1 MQFHSRQA
9 VTAALAALLAS
20 TSLIVAAPAAAQP
33 APSAE
38 AKRDWPQVEQDRPW
52 LYRGSD
58 IPVDE
63 EWVFGELDNGLRYAV
78 RQNDIPANQVSVRV
92 AVDAGSIHE
101 ADSERGF
108 AHLLEHLVFRESRY
122 LANGQAIE
130 RWRELG
136 TTIGAD
142 TGAFTSPTQTVFN
155 VDVPDVDQAKLAEVF
170 KLLSGMVTGPV
181 LSDANVQTELPI
193 VLAERRERGA
203 AGRRISEATQQTYF
217 AGQRIAER
225 LPIGTVETLQAA
237 TGDSVSA
244 FYDRWY
250 RPDNTIIVVAGD
262 FPTAVLEQAVQ
273 TAFGDWKAE
282 GVATPA
288 PPFGDPVPGPNAQ
301 TAPGALAPVDKV
313 SVIVEPDLPRNIGYA
328 VMRPW
333 RPVVDTIEYNEGLL
347 TDQLAMSIINRRL
360 ETAARGGGSFLAASV
375 AQDDLNRST
384 DATFVSIT
392 PLGPDWKAALLDVRA
407 VIKDA
412 IENPPTQEEID
423 REAAEFE
430 NAFRIGVETRDVQQ
444 ASDLVDNVVEA
455 INIRE
460 TVAAPEV
467 VQDVF
472 EGMQPKL
479 TPELLLKRTRQLF
492 SGDVV
497 RGLMSVPAASEADEA
512 AFRAALLQPV
522 EADDTA
528 RVTGE
533 AISFEELPSLGTPGT
548 VVAQAPTGLFEIEL
562 LRLSNGVTAMI
573 WPSTAEP
580 GRVSVRVRFG
590 SGYGAFDA
598 GDNAEIALGEVALIG
613 SGIGELDQDALDRIT
628 TGRKMGLQFSI
639 DDSDFVFA
647 GETRAADLEDQL
659 YLFAAKLA
667 DPRWDTA
674 PLERAKAGLSIGYD
688 SYAASPSGILN
699 RDFEYLLRGEDPR
712 FKSPTPAELQAVSA
726 QDFQETWAP
735 VLASGPIQVEIF
747 GDFDRAEG
755 IAALEKTFGAL
766 APREPAAAMPQLSAP
781 PRTGGEPFV
790 LTHRGDADEAA
801 AVVAWPTGGGRDD
814 VTLSRKTQVLTQVFS
829 NRLFDAMREKL
840 GASYSPNVASR
851 WPLDRDTGGSIIAM
865 AQVEPDEVQVFFD
878 TATSIAE
885 DLATNPPSAEEIAR
899 VTEPLRTYI
908 ERVSS
913 GNGFW
918 LSELGGA
925 SRDPRRID
933 QIRTIIRD
941 YSQVTPEEMQA
952 LAQRYLTADTMR
964 VQIVPG
970 GNAGA
975 TASADNGTPE
985 VAASR

>member
-1 MQFHSRQA
+1 MKFQSRHA
-9 VTAALAALLAS
+9 VIAALSALLAS
-20 TSLIVAAPAAAQP
+20 TSLVAVPAAAQP

-63 EWVFGELDNGLRYAV
+63 EWVFGELPNGLRYAV
-78 RQNDIPANQVSVRV
+78 RQNDIPARQVSVRV

-108 AHLLEHLVFRESRY
+108 AHLLEHLVFRESKY
-122 LANGQAIE
+122 LANGKAIE

-155 VDVPDVDQAKLAEVF
+155 VDVPETDQAKLAEVF
-170 KLLSGMVTGPV
+170 RLLSGMVTGPV
-181 LSDANVQTELPI
+181 LTDANVQTELPI

-237 TGDSVSA
+237 NGKSVKA

-262 FPTAVLEQAVQ
+262 FPTAVLEQAVK
-273 TAFGDWKAE
+273 TAFGGWKVS
-282 GVATPA
+282 GKATPA
-288 PPFGDPVPGPNAQ
+288 PAFGDPVPGPDAK

-313 SVIVEPDLPRNIGYA
+313 SVLVEPDLPRNIGYA

-333 RPVVDTIEYNEGLL
+333 RPVVDTIVYNEGLL

-360 ETAARGGGSFLAASV
+360 ESRARAGGSYLAASV

-392 PLGPDWKAALLDVRA
+392 PLGADWKGALLDVRA
-407 VIKDA
+407 VIRDA
-412 IENPPTQEEID
+412 IENPPAQEEID

-430 NAFRIGVETRDVQQ
+430 NAFRVGVETRDVQQ
-444 ASDLVDNVVEA
+444 GADLVDNVVEA

-467 VQDVF
+467 VLSVF
-472 EGMQPKL
+472 EGMKPKL
-479 TPELLLKRTRQLF
+479 TPDVLLQHTRQLF

-497 RGLMSVPAASEADEA
+497 RGLMSVPNASEADEA
-512 AFRAALLQPV
+512 AFRAALLEPV
-522 EADDTA
+522 EADDSA
-528 RVTGE
+528 RVPAA
-533 AISFEELPSLGTPGT
+533 AISFDELPSLGTPGS
-548 VVAQAPTGLFEIEL
+548 VEANAATGLFEIEL

-590 SGYGAFDA
+590 AGYGAFGAD
-598 GDNAEIALGEVALIG
+598 DNAEIALGEVALMG
-613 SGIGELDQDALDRIT
+613 AGIGKLDQDALDRIT
-628 TGRKMGLQFSI
+628 TGRKMGLQFGI
-639 DDSDFVFA
+639 EDSEFVFA

-674 PLERAKAGLSIGYD
+674 PLERAKAGLSISYD
-688 SYAASPSGILN
+688 SFAASPSGILN

-712 FKSPTPAELQAVSA
+712 FKSPTPAELEAVSA
-726 QDFQETWAP
+726 EEFKATWAP
-735 VLASGPIQVEIF
+735 VLASGPVQVEIF
-747 GDFDRAEG
+747 GDFDRAAG

-766 APREPAAAMPQLSAP
+766 APREPAAAKPQLSTP
-781 PRTGGEPFV
+781 PKTSDTPVV

-814 VTLSRKTQVLTQVFS
+814 VTLSRKTQVLTQIFS

-851 WPLDRDTGGSIIAM
+851 WPLDRETGGSIIAM

-899 VTEPLRTYI
+899 VTEPLRSYI

-952 LAQRYLTADTMR
+952 LAHRYLTGNAMR
-964 VQIVPG
+964 IEIVPG
-970 GNAGA
+970 
-975 TASADNGTPE
+975 ASARAGDGSGDA
-985 VAASR
+985 AASR

>member
-1 MQFHSRQA
+1 MRFHSRH
-9 VTAALAALLAS
+9 AALAALSALLAS
-20 TSLIVAAPAAAQP
+20 TSVLVATPATAQP

-58 IPVDE
+58 IPVDD
-63 EWVFGELDNGLRYAV
+63 EWVFGELSNGLRYAV
-78 RQNDIPANQVSVRV
+78 RQNDIPARQVSVRV

-101 ADSERGF
+101 ADSERGY
-108 AHLLEHLVFRESRY
+108 AHLLEHLLFRESKY

-155 VDVPDVDQAKLAEVF
+155 VDVPDVDPAKLAEVF
-170 KLLSGMVTGPV
+170 RLLSGMVTGPV
-181 LSDANVQTELPI
+181 LNDANVQTELPI

-237 TGDSVSA
+237 DGKSVKA

-262 FPTAVLEQAVQ
+262 FPTATLEQAVK
-273 TAFGDWKAE
+273 TAFGGWTAK
-282 GVATPA
+282 GTATPA
-288 PPFGDPVPGPNAQ
+288 PAFGDPVPGPDAK
-301 TAPGALAPVDKV
+301 TASGALAPVDKV
-313 SVIVEPDLPRNIGYA
+313 GVIVEPDLPRNIGFA

-333 RPVVDTIEYNEGLL
+333 RPVVDTIVYNEGLL

-360 ETAARGGGSFLAASV
+360 ESRARGGGSFLAASV

-392 PLGPDWKAALLDVRA
+392 PLGADWKAALLDVRA

-412 IENPPTQEEID
+412 IENPPTLAEID

-430 NAFRIGVETRDVQQ
+430 NAFRVGVETRDVQQ

-467 VQDVF
+467 VLQVF
-472 EGMQPKL
+472 EGMKPKL
-479 TPELLLKRTRQLF
+479 TPDVILDHTKKLF

-497 RGLMSVPAASEADEA
+497 RGLMSVPNAGEASEG
-512 AFRAALLQPV
+512 AFRAALLEPV
-522 EADDTA
+522 KADDSA

-533 AISFEELPSLGTPGT
+533 AISFDELPPLGTPGA
-548 VVAQAPTGLFEIEL
+548 VEAQAATGLFEIEL

-573 WPSTAEP
+573 WPSAAEP

-590 SGYGAFDA
+590 AGYGAFDA
-598 GDNAEIALGEVALIG
+598 GDRAEIALGEVALMG
-613 SGIGELDQDALDRIT
+613 SGIGELDQDALDRIS
-628 TGRKMGLQFSI
+628 TGRKMGLQFGVE
-639 DDSDFVFA
+639 DSEFVFA

-667 DPRWDTA
+667 DPRWDVA
-674 PLERAKAGLSIGYD
+674 PLERAKAGLSISYD
-688 SYAASPSGILN
+688 SYAASPNGVMN
-699 RDFEYLLRGEDPR
+699 RDMEFLLRGEDPR
-712 FKSPTPAELQAVSA
+712 FKAPTPAELQAVTA
-726 QDFQETWAP
+726 DAFKATWAP

-747 GDFDRAEG
+747 GDFERAAG

-766 APREPAAAMPQLSAP
+766 APREPAAAKPQLSNP
-781 PRTGGEPFV
+781 PRTGGVPIV

-801 AVVAWPTGGGRDD
+801 ALVAWPTDGGRDD
-814 VTLSRKTQVLTQVFS
+814 ITLSRKTQVLTQIFS

-885 DLATNPPSAEEIAR
+885 DLATNPPGAEEIAR
-899 VTEPLRTYI
+899 VTEPLRSYI

-933 QIRTIIRD
+933 QIRSIVRD
-941 YSQVTPEEMQA
+941 YSQVTPEEMQQ
-952 LAQRYLTADTMR
+952 LAQRYLTGETMR
-964 VQIVPG
+964 VEIVPG
-970 GNAGA
+970 
-975 TASADNGTPE
+975 ASARAGDGSGQ
-985 VAASR
+985 AASSR